1 MNTRNLYLNHVRAAS
16 VLDILSGLW
25 LAVSPYVID
34 FGILDYSISSNNH
47 VMGMIIVGL
56 GIVRLFPRAFN
67 MTGVSWYTG
76 IIALWVTVSP
86 WVLGY
91 AREGAPATNNFF
103 TGVVV
108 LLLAVWSYWATD
120 TFQKIKR
127 DEDKEAAR
135 RLLTEQ

>member
-1 MNTRNLYLNHVRAAS
+1 MNSRLHYSNHVRAAS

-25 LAVSPYVID
+25 LAVSPFVID
-34 FGILDYSISSNNH
+34 YGLLDYSISSNDH

-56 GIVRLFPRAFN
+56 GIIRLFPRAFN

-103 TGVVV
+103 TGVFV
-108 LLLAVWSYWATD
+108 LMLAVWSYWATD
-120 TFQKIKR
+120 TYQKLKTAA
-127 DEDKEAAR
+127 DKEAAR
-135 RLLTEQ
+135 LESQL